1 MTKFTAIATAAAITL
16 GSLTA
21 AAPASA
27 GSFAPVV
34 SKNIETTAPAI
45 EEVGR
50 RGRHAG
56 AAAALGIAA
65 FATGLAVAGAATAH
79 PYPVYRRDCYIER
92 VRVWRPRLNAYVIR
106 KERVCY

>member
-27 GSFAPVV
+27 GSFAPAV

-50 RGRHAG
+50 RGRRAG
-56 AAAALGIAA
+56 AAAAIGIAA
-65 FATGLAVAGAATAH
+65 FATGLAVAAGAANAR
-79 PYPVYRRDCYIER
+79 PVYRRDCYVER

-106 KERVCY
+106 KQRVCY

>member
-27 GSFAPVV
+27 GSFAPAV

-50 RGRHAG
+50 RGRRAG

-65 FATGLAVAGAATAH
+65 FATGLAVAGAANAR
-79 PYPVYRRDCYIER
+79 PAYRRDCYIER

-106 KERVCY
+106 KQRVCY

>member
-27 GSFAPVV
+27 GSFAPAV

-50 RGRHAG
+50 RGRRAG

-65 FATGLAVAGAATAH
+65 FATGLAVGAGHARPA
-79 PYPVYRRDCYIER
+79 YRRDCYVKR

-106 KERVCY
+106 KQRVCY